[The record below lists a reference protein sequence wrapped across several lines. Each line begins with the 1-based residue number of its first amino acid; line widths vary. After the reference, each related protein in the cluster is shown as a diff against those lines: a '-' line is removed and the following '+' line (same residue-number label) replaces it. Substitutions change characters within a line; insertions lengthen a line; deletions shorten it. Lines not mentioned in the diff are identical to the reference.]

1 MVSLPSSFPFQT
13 TKPAAPS
20 SLECAPP
27 TRLSVH
33 LVGSISL
40 SKGTGWSESF
50 WRCRSKEFT
59 DEWGQSLGVGQGCVG
74 GEACLGAWG
83 GAGTGRGSGQGAEN
97 ERSAGWSLE
106 QAGAGVVGAL
116 LHLHS

>member
-1 MVSLPSSFPFQT
+1 M
-13 TKPAAPS
+13 
-20 SLECAPP
+20 
-27 TRLSVH
+27 
-33 LVGSISL
+33 
-40 SKGTGWSESF
+40 
-50 WRCRSKEFT
+50 
-59 DEWGQSLGVGQGCVG
+59 GQGCVG

-97 ERSAGWSLE
+97 ERRAGWSLE